1 MRRAAFTAAG
11 LVALAAVVT
20 TWRLS
25 VLPVGPSG
33 RAPLPST
40 SVLLAFHVHT
50 TRSDGTGT
58 VDEVAAAAA
67 AAGLRAVVLTDHGDG
82 TRTPDPPRYLHGV
95 LVLDGVE
102 ISTWGGHYAAVGA
115 RPSRY
120 PLGGAPASVVED
132 VARLGG
138 LGIVAHPGSSK
149 GELRWRGWDAA
160 FDGLEWLNADSEWR
174 DRPRDLWSALIT
186 YPWRAP
192 GTIAS
197 LLHRPAFELR
207 EWDRRTAQRPI
218 VGLAAHDA
226 HARLGLRGASE
237 PYDGW
242 VALRAPGYAP
252 MFRAFSNV
260 LQLSRPLDGDAAHDA
275 DAVIDGLRRGS
286 AYAVVQ
292 AGEAPPDVRFTASSG
307 GQVASIGQHLVPV
320 GPTTWTSLVEAPD
333 SATSTLVCDGRPVM
347 SAAGGRLSWT
357 TIEAPGACRL
367 EVAVHGSDLAPWVLT
382 NPIYVRPTL
391 ATGAPSTLG
400 TPRVIVPIAGSGRT
414 DGWTAETA
422 TDSTV
427 QLGDGDTAGR
437 VRLTWQLGSGREAF
451 AAIRVATPPALRDF
465 DRLIVRASADRPMR
479 VWLQL
484 RTPADGGRRWGRS
497 LYLDETPREVA
508 LPLSSFMPLDATSA
522 PGVPLDQVSALLLV
536 VDTVHARPGDRGTVT
551 FDEFRVGQ

>member
-1 MRRAAFTAAG
+1 VRRVVLAVAG
-11 LVALAAVVT
+11 LVAVAVVIT

-25 VLPVGPSG
+25 ALPVSPSG
-33 RAPLPST
+33 RAPLPGT
-40 SVLLAFHVHT
+40 SVPLAFHVHT

-67 AAGLRAVVLTDHGDG
+67 AAGLRALVLTDHGDG
-82 TRTPDPPRYLHGV
+82 TRPPDPPRYLHGV

-102 ISTWGGHYAAVGA
+102 ISSWGGHYIAVGA

-120 PLGGAPASVVED
+120 PLGGAPDSVVED

-138 LGIVAHPGSSK
+138 LGIVAHPGSSRD
-149 GELRWRGWDAA
+149 ELRWRDWDAA

-174 DRPRDLWSALIT
+174 DRPRDLWSALVT

-192 GTIAS
+192 VTIAS

-242 VALRAPGYAP
+242 VALGAPGYQP

-260 LQLSRPLDGDAAHDA
+260 VQLSRPLDGDAGRDA
-275 DAVIDGLRRGS
+275 DAVLEALQRGS
-286 AYAVVQ
+286 VYAIVQ

-307 GQVASIGQHLVPV
+307 DRVASIGQHLIPV
-320 GPTTWTSLVEAPD
+320 GPTTWASLVDAPD
-333 SATSTLVCDGRPVM
+333 TATSTLVCDGRPVR
-347 SAAGGRLSWT
+347 SVAGGRLVWT
-357 TIEAPGACRL
+357 TDTPGACRL
-367 EVAVHGSDLAPWVLT
+367 EVVVHGSDWAPWVVT

-391 ATGAPSTLG
+391 VTSAPSTLG
-400 TPRVIVPIAGSGRT
+400 APRVIVPIAGSGSP

-422 TDSTV
+422 PDSTAT
-427 QLGDGDTAGR
+427 LADGDTRGR
-437 VRLTWQLGSGREAF
+437 VRLAWQLGSGREAF
-451 AAIRVATPPALRDF
+451 TAIRVATPPALRDF
-465 DRLIVRASADRPMR
+465 DRLIVRASTDRPMR
-479 VWLQL
+479 VWVQL

-497 LYLDETPREVA
+497 VYLDATPREVA
-508 LPLSSFMPLDATSA
+508 LPLLSFMPLDATSA
-522 PGVPLDQVSALLLV
+522 PDVPLDQVSALLLV
-536 VDTVHARPGDRGTVT
+536 IDTVHARPGDRGTLT
-551 FDEFRVGQ
+551 FDELRVGQ